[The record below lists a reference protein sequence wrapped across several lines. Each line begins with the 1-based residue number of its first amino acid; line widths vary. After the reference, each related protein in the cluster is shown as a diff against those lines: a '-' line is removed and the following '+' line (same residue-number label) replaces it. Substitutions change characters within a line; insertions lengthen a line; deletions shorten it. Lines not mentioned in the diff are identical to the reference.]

1 MNSIDKHILIKKY
14 LQQHSLVESSIR
26 SFNDF
31 ISRRMQQIVY
41 ELNDTIPQEEVKIK
55 FGKIRIEK
63 PNITES
69 DGSISLIT
77 PTEARLRRITYSAPI
92 YVEITVTFGDNSDS
106 AEVEIGRIPAIV
118 KSDICN
124 THGMSKEE
132 LVECLTDPLDPGG
145 YFIVNGNERVIVMA
159 EDLAP
164 NQPFIEEGRRGLTLR
179 MFSQRGPYRIPTT
192 ISETNEG
199 ILEVTFSRLKNIPA
213 IAMVKALGILTEAE
227 IAKYIGRQDDAVIVN
242 LYEYAKIQQPKDA
255 FMLIAELSSIQGTE
269 KEILDRVK
277 QRIDSYFMPHIGLTK
292 ESRIDKA
299 INLCKMLKQFLNA
312 KQDSSLRTD
321 KDHYANKR
329 IKLSGDLLADL
340 FRVNMNILV
349 KDIQY
354 TLQKVAKRKKFYS
367 VKTIAKST
375 LFTHKV

>member
-1 MNSIDKHILIKKY
+1 
-14 LQQHSLVESSIR
+14 
-26 SFNDF
+26 
-31 ISRRMQQIVY
+31 
-41 ELNDTIPQEEVKIK
+41 
-55 FGKIRIEK
+55 
-63 PNITES
+63 
-69 DGSISLIT
+69 
-77 PTEARLRRITYSAPI
+77 
-92 YVEITVTFGDNSDS
+92 
-106 AEVEIGRIPAIV
+106 
-118 KSDICN
+118 
-124 THGMSKEE
+124 
-132 LVECLTDPLDPGG
+132 
-145 YFIVNGNERVIVMA
+145 
-159 EDLAP
+159 
-164 NQPFIEEGRRGLTLR
+164 

-213 IAMVKALGILTEAE
+213 IAIVKALGILTEAE

-367 VKTIAKST
+367 VKTVAKST
-375 LFTHKV
+375 LFTHRVESAIATGAWIGERSGVTQNMSKNNYLDMLSSLQRVSSMLPD